1 MLPIPLP
8 KEAFVIL
15 LYKIEAALIKAALAI
30 LYFVLPIYLP
40 CTDWRVPHTGREE
53 VSFFFSFFLRSYK
66 RENLLPMRSLHGFTV
81 KCF

>member
-40 CTDWRVPHTGREE
+40 CTDWRVPHTGREQ
-53 VSFFFSFFLRSYK
+53 SFRLYAFFSKRS
-66 RENLLPMRSLHGFTV
+66 
-81 KCF
+81 